1 MPSHLPGSLETTIE
15 SESVSHRLKV
25 NTVPPEESDVTT
37 QLSEPRT
44 AQPNIQDLFLN
55 SARRDRLSVTI
66 SLLDGRQFEARI
78 KHFDRFAVIVEVNDA
93 DQLIFKHAISTI
105 DVHRS
110 VSNYVGSHH
119 S

>member
-1 MPSHLPGSLETTIE
+1 
-15 SESVSHRLKV
+15 LKV
-25 NTVPPEESDVTT
+25 NTVPPEESDLTP

-44 AQPNIQDLFLN
+44 AAQPNVQDLFLN
-55 SARRDRLSVTI
+55 AARRDRLSVTI

-93 DQLIFKHAISTI
+93 DQLIFKHAITTI
-105 DVHRS
+105 DTHRS
-110 VSNYVGSHH
+110 VSNYVASHH